1 MNKKYKAA
9 VIGVGFIGAGSHV
22 PAYQTDERC
31 ELVAV
36 ADLKPGAAEY
46 VAKRYGVEK
55 FYEDPQQMLEECK
68 PDVVSICVPNQYH
81 KEWSI
86 AALEAGANVLCEK
99 PICVTLADAKEI
111 YAAAESAG
119 RIFMPVQNDRMGAR
133 TVLRDMIKDGALGDV
148 YFGEC
153 ENIRRRGIPNWGS
166 FHIKKDNFGGPF
178 CDVGVHFID
187 SILYMLGNP
196 KFKSISGNTWSKIAP
211 YETDRP
217 NLGTVSKSKN
227 FVPRPYSSSEFTVED
242 HSAGTLRLG
251 EDILINFKFAWALN
265 SPPFDGIRL
274 NGTKGGLVFNK
285 YAENPFIL
293 YSSKGE
299 TMTDTILNLDVH
311 HKFEHIQNPGIYLIV
326 EHFLDVLDGK
336 AEPIV
341 TKEEALN
348 VVTIIQAF
356 YRSAELK
363 REVTAE
369 EIEGM

>member
-1 MNKKYKAA
+1 M
-9 VIGVGFIGAGSHV
+9 
-22 PAYQTDERC
+22 
-31 ELVAV
+31 
-36 ADLKPGAAEY
+36 
-46 VAKRYGVEK
+46 
-55 FYEDPQQMLEECK
+55 
-68 PDVVSICVPNQYH
+68 
-81 KEWSI
+81 
-86 AALEAGANVLCEK
+86 
-99 PICVTLADAKEI
+99 
-111 YAAAESAG
+111 
-119 RIFMPVQNDRMGAR
+119 
-133 TVLRDMIKDGALGDV
+133 
-148 YFGEC
+148 
-153 ENIRRRGIPNWGS
+153 
-166 FHIKKDNFGGPF
+166 
-178 CDVGVHFID
+178 
-187 SILYMLGNP
+187 
-196 KFKSISGNTWSKIAP
+196 
-211 YETDRP
+211 
-217 NLGTVSKSKN
+217 
-227 FVPRPYSSSEFTVED
+227 ED

-299 TMTDTILNLDVH
+299 TMTDTILNLNVH

-356 YRSAELK
+356 YRPAELK